1 MLKREKPKKE
11 EKNRGTKKRKAPAAA
26 AAATGPIG
34 AIPNHLEF
42 SKAFLSAPDLHYRC
56 LCLKT
61 MNSVSHRLY

>member
-11 EKNRGTKKRKAPAAA
+11 EKNRGTKKRKAPAA